1 MPERSLCRR
10 GFALLRKYRIL
21 PAETAQSKMGFFA
34 HFAGPQ
40 KKCRLRKRKNGE
52 RKSMDEQKLLGYRF
66 GL

>member
-1 MPERSLCRR
+1 MPERSLCRT
-10 GFALLRKYRIL
+10 GFACEKHIL
-21 PAETAQSKMGFFA
+21 PAETAQSKMSFFA